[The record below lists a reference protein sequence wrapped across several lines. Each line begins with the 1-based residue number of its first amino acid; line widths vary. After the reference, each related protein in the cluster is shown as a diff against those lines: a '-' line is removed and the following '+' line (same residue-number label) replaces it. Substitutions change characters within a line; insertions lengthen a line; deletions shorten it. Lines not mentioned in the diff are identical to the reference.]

1 MKFAPAVLGLSLL
14 YSCTFTHTDQLRDTQ
29 TPIPAI
35 ELVQLEK
42 RAELF
47 DEKGTKL
54 GCADPVLRKQSIEYF
69 KNGQGGEFSVATI
82 ELSDDGHVKD
92 DDQEAQVLA
101 DIDRVAGLNSGRGL
115 VLVTFVHGWH
125 HRPKVCDNNIAC
137 FRKVLYA
144 LSISEERP
152 VYGVYIGWRGDSIK
166 GKYPKTSFLS
176 ALSFYERKNTAH
188 LIGHEGGRELLQKLN
203 EHYKNLNDK
212 YRSDAQ
218 PHPVTMVT
226 VGHSFG
232 GALVYSAVE
241 ATLVRELK
249 RRELEQSGKVKLDTD
264 HVVGRPA
271 EDGQPLPIR
280 PGIGDLV
287 VLLNPAFEARRY
299 EIFAEDLKKG
309 KSHYRDDQLPVLLT
323 AASEGDNA
331 VGMAFPAGRTLYFL
345 LHPWRYRGMEDVIGQ
360 GHYDPQTTHNLVLI
374 DGNGDP
380 ILHPKAEDKVKTYDA
395 SPEDIKR
402 CDLHPNDGDFSTC
415 ECEYPVPRSLAEALR
430 SKMTFV
436 SQGRGF
442 VKTGPNERV
451 SLQVREGVKWDEH
464 SPFLVARVSAAI
476 VPAHSDIYTP
486 RFVTFLAGYI
496 HEFLDE
502 AKTHKPSSNVA
513 TASTSP

>member
-1 MKFAPAVLGLSLL
+1 MKFMPAVLGLSLVC
-14 YSCTFTHTDQLRDTQ
+14 SCTFTHTYQLRDTQ
-29 TPIPAI
+29 PPIPAI
-35 ELVQLEK
+35 TLDQLEV
-42 RAELF
+42 RA
-47 DEKGTKL
+47 DVPDAQGNP
-54 GCADPVLRKQSIEYF
+54 GCSDLLLRKQSIEHF
-69 KNGQGGEFSVATI
+69 KNGRGGEFSVATI

-101 DIDRVAGLNSGRGL
+101 DIDRVAGLDGGRGL

-137 FRKVLYA
+137 FRRVMQA
-144 LSISEERP
+144 LSVSERRP

-166 GKYPKTSFLS
+166 GSTPRTSFLS

-188 LIGHEGGRELLQKLN
+188 RIGHEGGRELLQKLDQ
-203 EHYKNLNDK
+203 HYKNLNDK
-212 YRSDAQ
+212 YRTNAQ

-249 RRELEQSGKVKLDTD
+249 RREGNQLATD

-271 EDGQPLPIR
+271 EGGQPLPIR

-299 EIFAEDLKKG
+299 AIFAADLKDG
-309 KSHYRDDQLPVLLT
+309 KSRYRADQLPVLLT
-323 AASEGDNA
+323 VASEGDNA
-331 VGMAFPAGRTLYFL
+331 VGAAFPAGRTLYFL
-345 LHPWRYRGMEDVIGQ
+345 LHPWKYHGIEDVIGQ
-360 GHYDPQTTHNLVLI
+360 GHYDPQTTHNLVLT
-374 DGNGDP
+374 DGSGKEIN
-380 ILHPKAEDKVKTYDA
+380 PKAEEKIKTHEA

-402 CDLHPNDGDFSTC
+402 CDLHTNDGDFSTC
-415 ECEYPVPRSLAEALR
+415 QCEYPVPKSLEDALGDN
-430 SKMTFV
+430 MTFV
-436 SQGRGF
+436 SQGRGS
-442 VKTGPNERV
+442 VKTGPDEKV
-451 SLQVREGVKWDEH
+451 VLQLRNKGAAWDEH
-464 SPFLVARVSAAI
+464 SPFLVARVSASI

-496 HEFLDE
+496 HDFLRE
-502 AKTHKPSSNVA
+502 AQTRKPASNIA
-513 TASTSP
+513 APPTSP

>member
-14 YSCTFTHTDQLRDTQ
+14 CACTFTHTYQLRDTQ
-29 TPIPAI
+29 PPIAAI
-35 ELVQLEK
+35 TLEQLEK
-42 RAELF
+42 RADLR
-47 DEKGTKL
+47 DDKGNNL
-54 GCADPVLRKQSIEYF
+54 GCADPVFRKQSIEYF
-69 KNGQGGEFSVATI
+69 KNGKGGQFSVGTI

-101 DIDRVAGLNSGRGL
+101 DVDRVANGSHGLI
-115 VLVTFVHGWH
+115 LVTFVHGWH

-137 FRKVLYA
+137 FRRVLYA
-144 LSISEERP
+144 LSISEQRP

-166 GKYPKTSFLS
+166 GSTPRTSFLS

-212 YRSDAQ
+212 FRTTDV

-249 RRELEQSGKVKLDTD
+249 RREVNQSGKVALETD

-299 EIFAEDLKKG
+299 TIFAEDLKNG
-309 KSHYRDDQLPVLLT
+309 KSHYRNDQLPVLLT
-323 AASEGDNA
+323 VASEGDNA

-360 GHYDPQTTHNLVLI
+360 GHYDPQTTHNLVLTDAGGTQI
-374 DGNGDP
+374 Y
-380 ILHPKAEDKVKTYDA
+380 PKPEAKVTAYNA

-402 CDLHPNDGDFSTC
+402 CDLHPDDGDFSTC
-415 ECEYPVPRSLAEALR
+415 ECEYPVPTTLEEALGNN
-430 SKMTFV
+430 MTFV
-436 SQGRGF
+436 SQGRGA
-442 VKTGPNERV
+442 VKTGPNEKV
-451 SLQVREGVKWDEH
+451 ALQVRNGVQWDEH
-464 SPFLVARVSAAI
+464 SPFLVARVSASI

-496 HEFLDE
+496 HEFLKE
-502 AKTHKPSSNVA
+502 AETHKPSSNVA
-513 TASTSP
+513 AGSTSP

>member
-1 MKFAPAVLGLSLL
+1 MKFAPALLGLSLL
-14 YSCTFTHTDQLRDTQ
+14 FSCTFTSTNQLRDTQ
-29 TPIPAI
+29 TPIAAI
-35 ELVQLEK
+35 ELKQLET
-42 RAELF
+42 RADLF
-47 DEKGTKL
+47 DDKGIKI

-69 KNGQGGEFSVATI
+69 KNDRGGQFSVGTI

-92 DDQEAQVLA
+92 DDQEAQVLG
-101 DIDRVAGLNSGRGL
+101 DIDRVAGLSRGL

-144 LSISEERP
+144 LSISEARP

-166 GKYPKTSFLS
+166 GKTPRTSFVS

-188 LIGHEGGRELLQKLN
+188 HIGHEGGRELLQKLN

-218 PHPVTMVT
+218 LHPVTMVT

-249 RRELEQSGKVKLDTD
+249 ARAKDEHGNLVTN

-271 EDGQPLPIR
+271 EGGEPLPIR

-299 EIFAEDLKKG
+299 EIFAEDLQNG
-309 KSHYRDDQLPVLLT
+309 KSHYRNDQLPVLLT
-323 AASEGDNA
+323 AASEGDSA
-331 VGMAFPAGRTLYFL
+331 VGVAFPAGRALYFL
-345 LHPWRYRGMEDVIGQ
+345 LHPWRYRGAEDVIGQ
-360 GHYDPQTTHNLVLI
+360 GHYDPTTTHNLVLTDDSGAEI
-374 DGNGDP
+374 
-380 ILHPKAEDKVKTYDA
+380 HPKPDDKVTTYNA

-415 ECEYPVPRSLAEALR
+415 ECEYPVPRTLQEAL
-430 SKMTFV
+430 SDKMTFV
-436 SQGRGF
+436 AEGRGS
-442 VKTGPNERV
+442 VKTGTNERV
-451 SLQVREGVKWDEH
+451 SLRLRNKGAAWDEH
-464 SPFLVARVSAAI
+464 APFIVARVSASI

-496 HEFLDE
+496 HDFLKE
-502 AKTHKPSSNVA
+502 AQTHKPASNIA
-513 TASTSP
+513 APSTSP

>member
-14 YSCTFTHTDQLRDTQ
+14 CSCTFTSRNQLRDTQ
-29 TPIPAI
+29 PPIPAI
-35 ELVQLEK
+35 SLDQLEV
-42 RAELF
+42 RADVPDAQGKLACSDLLF
-47 DEKGTKL
+47 
-54 GCADPVLRKQSIEYF
+54 RKQSIEYF
-69 KNGQGGEFSVATI
+69 NNGRGGQFSVGTI

-92 DDQEAQVLA
+92 DDQEAQILA
-101 DIDRVAGLNSGRGL
+101 DIDRVADVGRGL

-144 LSISEERP
+144 LSISEQRP

-176 ALSFYERKNTAH
+176 ALSFYERKSTAH
-188 LIGHEGGRELLQKLN
+188 HIGHEGGRELLQKLN

-212 YRSDAQ
+212 YRTKDEA
-218 PHPVTMVT
+218 HPVTMVT

-249 RRELEQSGKVKLDTD
+249 RREANRLATD
-264 HVVGRPA
+264 HIVGRPA
-271 EDGQPLPIR
+271 EGGQPLPIR

-299 EIFAEDLKKG
+299 SIFAEDLKEG
-309 KSHYRDDQLPVLLT
+309 KSHYRNDQLPVLLT
-323 AASEGDNA
+323 VASEGDNA

-345 LHPWRYRGMEDVIGQ
+345 LHPWRYRGMEDIIGQ
-360 GHYDPQTTHNLVLI
+360 GHYDPQTTHNLVLTDANGTEINPKPDEKITTHQASQADI
-374 DGNGDP
+374 D
-380 ILHPKAEDKVKTYDA
+380 
-395 SPEDIKR
+395 R
-402 CDLHPNDGDFSTC
+402 CDLHPAEGDFSTC
-415 ECEYPVPRSLAEALR
+415 ECEYPVPKTLEEALGNN
-430 SKMTFV
+430 MTFV
-436 SQGRGF
+436 SQGRGS
-442 VKTGPNERV
+442 VKTGANERV
-451 SLQVREGVKWDEH
+451 SLQLRNKGAAWDEH
-464 SPFLVARVSAAI
+464 APFIVARVSASI

-496 HEFLDE
+496 HDFLKE
-502 AKTHKPSSNVA
+502 AQTSKPGSNVA
-513 TASTSP
+513 APSTSP

>member
-1 MKFAPAVLGLSLL
+1 MKFAPALLGLSLL
-14 YSCTFTHTDQLRDTQ
+14 CACTFTSTNQLRDTQ

-35 ELVQLEK
+35 TLEQLEK
-42 RAELF
+42 RAELH
-47 DEKGTKL
+47 DEKGNDL

-69 KNGQGGEFSVATI
+69 KNGRGGEFSVGTI

-101 DIDRVAGLNSGRGL
+101 DIDRVAGLNSGM

-144 LSISEERP
+144 LSISESRP

-166 GKYPKTSFLS
+166 GSTPRTSFLS
-176 ALSFYERKNTAH
+176 ALSFYERKSTAH
-188 LIGHEGGRELLQKLN
+188 HIGHEGGRELLQRLN

-212 YRSDAQ
+212 YHTAAQ

-249 RRELEQSGKVKLDTD
+249 ARKTDESGKVKLETN

-271 EDGQPLPIR
+271 EGGQPLPIR

-299 EIFAEDLKKG
+299 EIFAEDLKNG

-323 AASEGDNA
+323 VASEGDSA
-331 VGMAFPAGRTLYFL
+331 VGVAFPAGRTLYFL
-345 LHPWRYRGMEDVIGQ
+345 VHPWQHPSREDIIGQ
-360 GHYDPQTTHNLVLI
+360 GHYDPTTTHNLVLTDDSGTEI
-374 DGNGDP
+374 
-380 ILHPKAEDKVKTYDA
+380 HPKPDEKVKTYDA

-415 ECEYPVPRSLAEALR
+415 ECEYPVPKTLEEAL
-430 SKMTFV
+430 SDKMTFV
-436 SQGRGF
+436 SQGRGS
-442 VKTGPNERV
+442 VKTGQNERV
-451 SLQVREGVKWDEH
+451 SLQLRNKGAAWDEH
-464 SPFLVARVSAAI
+464 APFIVARVSASI

-496 HEFLDE
+496 HDFLKE
-502 AKTHKPSSNVA
+502 AESHKPSSNVA
-513 TASTSP
+513 APSTSP

>member
-1 MKFAPAVLGLSLL
+1 MKVAPLLLGLSLL
-14 YSCTFTHTDQLRDTQ
+14 CSCTFTSKNQLRDTQ
-29 TPIPAI
+29 PPIPAI
-35 ELVQLEK
+35 TLKQLEN

-47 DEKGTKL
+47 DEKGKDL

-69 KNGQGGEFSVATI
+69 KNPRGGEFSVGTI

-101 DIDRVAGLNSGRGL
+101 DIDRVADRSHGL

-137 FRKVLYA
+137 FRQVLQA
-144 LSISEERP
+144 LSISESRP
-152 VYGVYIGWRGDSIK
+152 VYGVYIGWRGDSIRGTRK
-166 GKYPKTSFLS
+166 STSFIS

-188 LIGHEGGRELLQKLN
+188 QIGHEGGRELLQKLN

-212 YRSDAQ
+212 YRTDAQ

-249 RRELEQSGKVKLDTD
+249 ERVKDEQGKDKLVTN

-271 EDGQPLPIR
+271 EGAQPLPIR

-299 EIFAEDLKKG
+299 AIFNDDLKKG
-309 KSHYRDDQLPVLLT
+309 HSHYRDDQLPVLLT
-323 AASEGDNA
+323 VASEGDSA
-331 VGMAFPAGRTLYFL
+331 VGLAFPAGRTLYYLF
-345 LHPWRYRGMEDVIGQ
+345 HFWQRPGMEDIIGQ
-360 GHYDPQTTHNLVLI
+360 GHYDPETTHNLVLTDDSGKEINPKANKKI
-374 DGNGDP
+374 DPPKATDED
-380 ILHPKAEDKVKTYDA
+380 IERCKLHPD
-395 SPEDIKR
+395 
-402 CDLHPNDGDFSTC
+402 DGDFKTC
-415 ECEYPVPRSLAEALR
+415 ACEYDAPTTLAEALAG
-430 SKMTFV
+430 KMTFV
-436 SQGRGF
+436 TQGRGA
-442 VKTGPNERV
+442 VSTGENEKV
-451 SLQVREGVKWDEH
+451 VLKVRDGVKFDEH

-486 RFVTFLAGYI
+486 RFVTFLAVYI
-496 HEFLDE
+496 HEFLKE
-502 AKTHKPSSNVA
+502 AETHKPGSNVA
-513 TASTSP
+513 AASTSP